1 MKFKGYYRMGDK
13 RRQCRKQTALALLV
27 CLSLSGSVSLAADPA
42 GPDTGKTY
50 DQVNTWS
57 GDATEGDPITVKHL
71 QGWNQDKVTV
81 GTDATGQVT
90 IEDYGGSNGG
100 EATVL
105 GKNIAFTGGFSTGGA
120 ITAGNS
126 ATDSLSAVTVNAWG
140 QSADGPVQA
149 DAKNISITG
158 SQGVNATNGSTVNL
172 GTQYMTGDLH
182 IQTLSVS
189 GSSTVT
195 IGNDHAGDITIDEF
209 GVGGNQYT
217 STGEPILNTITVS
230 GNNLSIGNTRA
241 SESNAQVTFNARGNV
256 NAKNGLVM
264 TGADLPSSAPYATV
278 TVNAGG
284 NVEVGKYVQTT
295 NPWNRNAALAAVGG
309 HAKIDVTAA
318 GNVDAYG
325 DFTVTGDG
333 SIRVKAANISSDGL
347 LHATGKEASL
357 TLIAEDPA
365 GNRGNITAQE
375 LQVDSQGTASLT
387 GKTITLAPEADGSY
401 FHRSLHVTDCDVDMD
416 ADEINLA
423 SGILFNGT
431 AKLDL
436 KATRK
441 LTIGNALNENSY
453 DTSAIRLTYGG
464 YGAPGTGQLYAGGS
478 QAEVTVNGSVAVVGS
493 PNQDE
498 LAWFNGKD
506 LVFNA
511 SKMPALTD
519 TSSDMYNAVALDFTD
534 SQFWSGNVDTTE
546 TTTVNGH
553 ILTNGSNAF
562 VLYGSKAV
570 TVNGLKGD
578 YENNKNAYSLIDR
591 GNSVIQIGEEDTAQ
605 TTVNGE
611 IATGVNTVLY
621 VGGKNILLDNAG
633 HTALYANDSSKSVE
647 IGRTSLDGKTADTV
661 AIKGRLLVNNPARME
676 VVGKNITIRDGAAP
690 DSGTLGTTVKTREDL
705 SYTETD
711 GNTHDA
717 LVIQQAADNA
727 LVIGEPDSHV
737 SIDGRLVG
745 LNGGYSVDG
754 DTIHIYEGANKD
766 QNLILTTGGAVN
778 LGHDGTRL
786 LQIDG
791 GIWGMGDSTNKVSLQ
806 GQDIVVDPANGMR
819 AVQANAMPVEIG
831 GGATELAKVNGE
843 IWSICNKAP
852 ITLDAKQ
859 YILSANGSTY
869 AAHSSGAGSVT
880 IGHDGSVGKIDG
892 KLTADAGSSLEAYL
906 KDSSS
911 LLDGSVDD
919 KNLDYGIS
927 PDAGVT
933 LHLNDGAVWN
943 LDGDSKVT
951 RLQADYGIVHLNQDT
966 TDQSLYTGTFSGDG
980 AVIFMGHAGNTTQND
995 HIYVKGAHTGTT
1007 ALQLH
1012 SVNGEWTDGAIGSV
1026 LASVGDEQ
1034 GSFYVPDR
1042 EDRLFFHRTVLG
1054 THETSKGDTVT
1065 DGYNTD
1071 WYLKGFEKRPTDDQG
1086 NYTDTVR
1093 ELMGADN
1100 VNYNIWRTEQD
1111 TLFRRMGDLRKG
1123 ERGQEGIWARVKGL
1137 SIRRNGSFAFE
1148 DQYKTYELGYDRLA
1162 GHNDAQEHYQGIGFG
1177 YTDGKASYFGGRSD
1191 TDSYALGLYDTRVR
1205 KDGTYLDLALRLH
1218 RLTNKLVAHDGISGH
1233 ADNTGLSFG
1242 AEYGYKKDLGQG
1254 WFVEPQVQGTLGWLS
1269 GASWSMDNGV
1279 IVEEQDIRSAVVRAG
1294 LRAGYEGDKAQAF
1307 LKANWYHEFGGSGQV
1322 HLRDDEGELFLN
1334 RDYGDTWFEYGLGA
1348 AVQISPA
1355 AQLYADLERSSGGE
1369 FRKDWSWDAGIR
1381 WNF

>member
-50 DQVNTWS
+50 DKVNAWS
-57 GDATEGDPITVKHL
+57 GDATDGDPITVKDL
-71 QGWNQDKVTV
+71 QGWSQDKVTV
-81 GTDATGQVT
+81 GTDATNHVT
-90 IEDYGGSNGG
+90 IENYGGSNGG

-120 ITAGNS
+120 ITAGNA
-126 ATDSLSAVTVNAWG
+126 ATDSLSAVTVNVWG
-140 QSADGPVQA
+140 QSADGPVEL
-149 DAKNISITG
+149 DGKNLSVTG
-158 SQGVNATNGSTVNL
+158 SEGVHATNGSAVNL

-182 IQTLSVS
+182 IQSLDVS
-189 GSSTVT
+189 NSSTVN
-195 IGNDHAGDITIDEF
+195 IGNANAGDVTIEEF
-209 GVGGNQYT
+209 KVAGFQYDSSGNT
-217 STGEPILNTITVS
+217 RLNTITVS
-230 GNNLSIGNTRA
+230 GNNLTIGNTKA
-241 SESNAQVTFNARGNV
+241 AESHAQVTFNARGNV
-256 NAKNGLVM
+256 TAENGLVM
-264 TGADLPSSAPYATV
+264 TGSGLSSSTPYAAV

-284 NVEVGKYVQTT
+284 DVKVGKYGQTT
-295 NPWNRNAALAAVGG
+295 NPYERNAALAAVGG
-309 HAKIDVTAA
+309 HAKIEVTAA
-318 GNVDAYG
+318 GNLEAHG
-325 DFTVTGDG
+325 NFEATGDG
-333 SIRVKAANISSDGL
+333 SIRVKAANISSDRL
-347 LHATGKEASL
+347 LHATGKNTSL
-357 TLIAEDPA
+357 TLLAEDPD
-365 GNRGNITAQE
+365 GNKGEIKAQE
-375 LQVDSQGTASLT
+375 LQVDTDGTATLT
-387 GKTITLAPEADGSY
+387 GKTITLAPDGRS
-401 FHRSLHVTDCDVDMD
+401 FHRSLHVTDCDVNMD
-416 ADEINLA
+416 AEEINLA

-431 AKLDL
+431 AELNL
-436 KATRK
+436 KASDK
-441 LTIGNALNENSY
+441 LTIGNAADASY
-453 DTSAIRLTYGG
+453 DSSAIRLTYGS
-464 YGAPGTGQLYAGGS
+464 YETSAGTGKLYAGGS
-478 QAEVTVNGSVAVVGS
+478 QADVTVNGSTAVVGS
-493 PNQDE
+493 PDE
-498 LAWFNGKD
+498 KEIAWFDGKN

-511 SKMPALTD
+511 SKTPALTD
-519 TSSDMYNAVALDFTD
+519 NFSDMYKAVALDFTT
-534 SQFWSGNVDTTE
+534 SQFQSGNPDTTE
-546 TTTVNGH
+546 SSTVNGH
-553 ILTNGSNAF
+553 ILTNGANSF

-717 LVIQQAADNA
+717 LVIQQAPDDAV
-727 LVIGEPDSHV
+727 VIGEPDSNV

-745 LNGGYSVDG
+745 LNGGYSVQG
-754 DTIHIYEGANKD
+754 NTIHIYEGTNKN

-778 LGHDGTRL
+778 LGSDTTRL
-786 LQIDG
+786 LQVDG

-906 KDSSS
+906 KGSSS

-1042 EDRLFFHRTVLG
+1042 EDRLFFHRTVLD

-1100 VNYNIWRTEQD
+1100 VNYHIWRTEQD